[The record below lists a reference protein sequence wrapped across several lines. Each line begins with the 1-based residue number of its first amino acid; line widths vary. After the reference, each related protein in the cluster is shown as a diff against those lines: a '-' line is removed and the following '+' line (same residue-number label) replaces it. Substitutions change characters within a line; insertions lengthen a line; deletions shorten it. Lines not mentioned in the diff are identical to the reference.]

1 MRRIAISLVVV
12 VVVAGTTA
20 GGLAG
25 ALGDLGRSVVSV
37 TGRTLAEPGISRSV
51 VELDDESFG
60 SELSS
65 AQVAQPLSVVSP
77 TTEPSINEETGEAR
91 QLSEP
96 SDDAADSLA
105 TAPTANDEPA
115 PPTSELRDAEFQGE
129 SADSAGKLI
138 SPVTFPKRAVVQLAT
153 AAEPTPVPGPSS
165 TDAGRSGIP
174 SIVGVPTIPNTSST
188 AAPTTA
194 APTTAV
200 PTTAAPTTAAPTTAV
215 PKTAV
220 PTTAAPTTA
229 VPATAAPTTAAP
241 KTTRPPATTAA
252 PASAKTV
259 RVSTNGS
266 ASGAGFNNT
275 PVEDALKQASGGMIF
290 EFAPGEHKALH
301 LSGVNGASGNPVVL
315 TAADRNNRPTFTDNS
330 YTNRA
335 AIEVSGSSNVSMSYL
350 NARRSMWG
358 VRIEGSS
365 GIVVEAF
372 RVTDIGQ
379 EGIRVTQ
386 RSSWVTIRNSVISS
400 TGRRSGT
407 ASDGQSYSLFG
418 EGIYL
423 GSGQDSSDEVHHVVI
438 SGNDISQTGTE
449 AIDVKRPVHDV
460 EITNNVI
467 HDIRTGTSGAVVIHA
482 TKDYSAS
489 SPNIRITNNRISN
502 ITTSSGHRDGVAI
515 LVGSSVDIVG
525 NTISNTAH
533 YGVRIE
539 DAGSKGSSI
548 TVNIR
553 DNSFSSVGMDAIWQS
568 GGKAKVNSSNNAGA

>member
-1 MRRIAISLVVV
+1 LRRIAISLVVV

-25 ALGDLGRSVVSV
+25 AFGDLGRSVVSV
-37 TGRTLAEPGISRSV
+37 TGRTLAEPGMSRSV
-51 VELDDESFG
+51 VELDDGSFG
-60 SELSS
+60 SELKP
-65 AQVAQPLSVVSP
+65 AHVAQPLSVASP
-77 TTEPSINEETGEAR
+77 TTEPSVNEETGEAR
-91 QLSEP
+91 QLNEP
-96 SDDAADSLA
+96 LDDAAEVGDSLP
-105 TAPTANDEPA
+105 TAPTANDRSA
-115 PPTSELRDAEFQGE
+115 PPTSKLRDVEFQGG

-138 SPVTFPKRAVVQLAT
+138 SHVTVPKRALVQLAT
-153 AAEPTPVPGPSS
+153 AAEPTPVPGPSP
-165 TDAGRSGIP
+165 TDATRSGIP
-174 SIVGVPTIPNTSST
+174 SIFGQPTFPNTPSTATPTTAVPTTAARTT

-194 APTTAV
+194 ARTTAA
-200 PTTAAPTTAAPTTAV
+200 PTTAAPTTAAPTTA
-215 PKTAV
+215 
-220 PTTAAPTTA
+220 AP
-229 VPATAAPTTAAP
+229 
-241 KTTRPPATTAA
+241 TTRPPATTAA

-259 RVSTNGS
+259 RVSTNGT
-266 ASGAGFNNT
+266 ATGAGFNNT
-275 PVEDALKQASGGMIF
+275 PVEDALKRARAGMVF
-290 EFAPGEHKALH
+290 EFAAGEHKALH
-301 LSGVNGASGNPVVL
+301 LSGVNGASGNPIVL
-315 TAADRNNRPTFTDNS
+315 TAADRNNRPIFTDNS
-330 YTNRA
+330 YTKRA

-350 NARRSMWG
+350 DARRSMWG

-365 GIVVEAF
+365 GIVVEAV

-438 SGNDISQTGTE
+438 SGNDISGTGTE

-467 HDIRTGTSGAVVIHA
+467 HDIRTGTSGAVVVHA
-482 TKDYSAS
+482 NKDYSAS
-489 SPNIRITNNRISN
+489 SPNIRIRNNRISN

-515 LVGSSVDIVG
+515 VVGSSVDIVG